1 MTSKPMLH
9 LLSLGVGVQSSTLLM
24 MYELGVIGPRPDYAL
39 FANTLWEPR
48 KVYQYLQWLREH
60 TSIPIIEVTRGDL
73 VESALTVRRTR
84 DGQRTYIKTGVPV
97 HMVDRVTGERAGV
110 GMRACTRDFK
120 IALINAKARQLL
132 GGGPQRGNE
141 VRVMMAIG
149 ISLDE
154 VDRMKPNPKKWIK
167 SHWPLVDAGMSRA
180 DCLAWMEEHG
190 YPLPPKSA
198 CIHCGWR
205 DDDQWL
211 ALEPDEF
218 AEAVRIDYA
227 LRDAYAQT
235 NTIKGVPY
243 LHESRIPLDQVKFK
257 SGHRRKMAAQQRN
270 LFRNDCVG
278 MCGV

>member
-1 MTSKPMLH
+1 MLN

-24 MYELGVIGPRPDYAL
+24 MYEHGEITPKPDHAI
-39 FANTLWEPR
+39 FANTLREPR
-48 KVYQYLQWLREH
+48 AVYRYLAWLRQQ

-73 VESALTVRRTR
+73 VEAALTVRRTR
-84 DGQRTYIKTGVPV
+84 DGERTYIKTGVPV
-97 HMVDRVTGERAGV
+97 HMVDSVTGERAGV

-132 GGGPQRGNE
+132 GGGPQRGGE

-180 DCLAWMEEHG
+180 DCLAWMEAHS

-205 DDDQWL
+205 SDDQWL
-211 ALEPDEF
+211 ALEPDEM

-227 LRDAYAQT
+227 LRAAYAQT
-235 NTIKGVPY
+235 TAMKGVPY

-257 SGHRRKMAAQQRN
+257 RGYRRNMEADQRN